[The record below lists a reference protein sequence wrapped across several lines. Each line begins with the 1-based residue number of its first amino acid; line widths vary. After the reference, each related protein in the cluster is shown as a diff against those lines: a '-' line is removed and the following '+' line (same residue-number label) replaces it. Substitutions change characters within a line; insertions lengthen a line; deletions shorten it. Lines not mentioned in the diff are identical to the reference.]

1 LATVDVLNHT
11 NRHNYDATGRLLWQA
26 DALERTNWF
35 GYFDWGGLESAT
47 NALGQPTRFA
57 YDYQG
62 KLLTTTYADGSSVSR
77 NYDLLGRLVK
87 LTDAAGVSTTNWY
100 NNQGLVYAVSNA
112 FGQVQFT
119 AFDNRD
125 RATNLVDANGVT
137 NFVSY
142 DVLGRVIQRASP
154 ADGGAETFG
163 YSAFGLMA
171 HTNQLGYITRFGYDV
186 FGRSTAQTNA
196 NNEVARF
203 AYDVSGIL
211 TNLLDGKNQSTSWK
225 LDQYGRM
232 TNKTDHLGNIIQTN
246 AYDALGQ
253 LTQSWTPAK
262 GKTVHS
268 YDAVGNLTNVNYPL
282 SPDVSLAYD
291 ALNRLTNRTDAVGA
305 TRYGYTSFGALAWED
320 GPWEQD
326 TVSYGYTTNHL
337 LSSVS
342 LLQPNASPWTAS
354 LGYDA
359 ANRLTNLVSPSGAFG
374 YILAGVGGLVQK
386 LVLPQGAYVTNAY
399 DALGRLTSTKL
410 CNSTNGLL
418 NSHAY
423 QYDLGH
429 QVTNQTRWDGS
440 YVRYG

>member
-1 LATVDVLNHT
+1 V
-11 NRHNYDATGRLLWQA
+11 
-26 DALERTNWF
+26 
-35 GYFDWGGLESAT
+35 
-47 NALGQPTRFA
+47 
-57 YDYQG
+57 
-62 KLLTTTYADGSSVSR
+62 
-77 NYDLLGRLVK
+77 
-87 LTDAAGVSTTNWY
+87 
-100 NNQGLVYAVSNA
+100 
-112 FGQVQFT
+112 
-119 AFDNRD
+119 
-125 RATNLVDANGVT
+125 
-137 NFVSY
+137 
-142 DVLGRVIQRASP
+142 
-154 ADGGAETFG
+154 
-163 YSAFGLMA
+163 
-171 HTNQLGYITRFGYDV
+171 
-186 FGRSTAQTNA
+186 
-196 NNEVARF
+196 
-203 AYDVSGIL
+203 
-211 TNLLDGKNQSTSWK
+211 
-225 LDQYGRM
+225 
-232 TNKTDHLGNIIQTN
+232 
-246 AYDALGQ
+246 
-253 LTQSWTPAK
+253 
-262 GKTVHS
+262 
-268 YDAVGNLTNVNYPL
+268 
-282 SPDVSLAYD
+282 
-291 ALNRLTNRTDAVGA
+291 TNRTDAVGA

-440 YVRYG
+440 YVRYGYDALGQLTSAKGKESDSTARLQEQMSYGYDAAGNLSYRTNNGLTQALRGVKVFEGAVGEINHLTSSLEVYTRNW